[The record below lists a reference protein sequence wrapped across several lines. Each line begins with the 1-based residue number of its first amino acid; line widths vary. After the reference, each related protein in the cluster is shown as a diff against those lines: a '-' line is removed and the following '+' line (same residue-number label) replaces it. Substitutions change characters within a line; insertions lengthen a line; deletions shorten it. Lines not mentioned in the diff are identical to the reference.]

1 MGEKELKEKLEG
13 INLEIQST
21 QKDIDSINQTIK
33 KKIQQKEFEKAIRER
48 IQQALELLKSLK
60 DQRDEKKKE
69 LSKEWF
75 CVNH

>member
-69 LSKEWF
+69 LSKE
-75 CVNH
+75 

>member
-33 KKIQQKEFEKAIRER
+33 KKIQQKESEKAIRGR

-69 LSKEWF
+69 LSKE
-75 CVNH
+75 